1 LSGVST
7 FEIMVRTICNQP
19 GVTSEL
25 AHGRDIDNLLGV
37 GVQRKILGNL
47 PDKDLAIVGGRGD
60 NVVVERVP

>member
-1 LSGVST
+1 
-7 FEIMVRTICNQP
+7 
-19 GVTSEL
+19 VTSEL